1 MGYIGNI
8 PAEKYTTFAKQT
20 FTPDSSTVAFTLD
33 YPVANENE
41 LAVFVNNVRQEPGSG
56 KAYTAT
62 GNTLTMSEAPTS
74 GHAMYAIYLGK
85 TMATNTPADGSVTN
99 ARLAGSIANDKLA
112 NSSITL
118 NGSAVSLGGSATTA
132 TTNGRQVLLSTQTP
146 SGASSVEFING
157 SGSIDFGS
165 TYKYHIFEFE
175 NISSSSSG
183 DFLLFNGSTNGGSS
197 YSVSKTH
204 VHLQAGVNAG
214 SYFGLT
220 VDTGQS
226 FEDGTGQATL
236 VAGVDTALNTDRLI
250 TGTFFAYQSSA
261 TSYGK
266 NYKGEFIYDASG
278 TVKAKM
284 QFPFGIMQTTSAIT
298 AYKFWMN
305 TGTITGTI
313 RLYGVTV

>member
-1 MGYIGNI
+1 MSYLGNK
-8 PAEKYTTFAKQT
+8 PA
-20 FTPDSSTVAFTLD
+20 DSYLQLKTQQITGTGTDTYTLD
-33 YPVANENE
+33 YPVSSASD
-41 LAVFVNNVRQEPGSG
+41 LRVIVNNVPQNVNS
-56 KAYTAT
+56 YTASNT
-62 GNTLTMSEAPTS
+62 TLTLGGTISASDECWVHFLGRSIGTQAPANNSVTNDMLSGSIATS
-74 GHAMYAIYLGK
+74 KL
-85 TMATNTPADGSVTN
+85 ADGSTF
-99 ARLAGSIANDKLA
+99 
-112 NSSITL
+112 
-118 NGSAVSLGGSATTA
+118 A
-132 TTNGRQVLLSTQTP
+132 TTNGRQVLLSTQNP

-175 NISSSSSG
+175 NVSSSSSG
-183 DFLLFNGSTNGGSS
+183 DFLLFNGSTNGGTS

-204 VHLQAGVNAG
+204 VNLQAGVNSG

-278 TVKAKM
+278 TIKAKF
-284 QFPFGIMQTTSAIT
+284 QFSFGIMQTTSAIT